1 MTGKISFL
9 SGGQQIEGTLITP
22 KVMDGKKPGVVFF
35 HGMTSSED
43 GYIPIAEKL
52 AESGIVG
59 MTLSIRGHGNSE
71 GNFDDITVADGAED
85 GLNAY
90 DFFARYDFIDK
101 NRIGL
106 CGASLGA
113 VISTMVVKQ
122 RAVQSLVLRVPATYT
137 DEMMGMTYR
146 EIMLDEEKIF
156 SKISNIAETPAIR
169 AISEFTG
176 SVLIITS
183 EKDVVIPVI
192 IPREYFLKAQKAK
205 RKQQIEIPGATHNL
219 TDNVWRQ
226 QFIDET
232 VKWFVETL

>member
-1 MTGKISFL
+1 MTKKVSFL
-9 SGGQQIEGTLITP
+9 SGGQKVEGTLVTP

-43 GYIPIAEKL
+43 RYIPIAEKL

-71 GNFDDITVADGAED
+71 GSFDDLTVADGVED

-90 DFFARYDFIDK
+90 DFFVRYDFIDK

-106 CGASLGA
+106 CGASVGA
-113 VISTMVVKQ
+113 TISSMVAEQ

-137 DEMMGMTYR
+137 DEMMRMTYR
-146 EIMLDEEKIF
+146 EIMIDEEKIF
-156 SKISNIAETPAIR
+156 SKISNIPETPAIR
-169 AISEFTG
+169 AISRFIG

-183 EKDVVIPVI
+183 EKDVVIPTI
-192 IPREYFLKAQKAK
+192 IPRQYFLEAQKAK
-205 RKQQIEIPGATHNL
+205 RKQQVEIPRATHNL

>member
-9 SGGQQIEGTLITP
+9 SGGQQVEGTLITP

-43 GYIPIAEKL
+43 GYIPIAERL

-71 GNFDDITVADGAED
+71 GNFDDFTVADGVED

-90 DFFARYDFIDK
+90 DFFARYDFIDI

-106 CGASLGA
+106 CGASVGA
-113 VISTMVVKQ
+113 AISSMVAEQ

-137 DEMMGMTYR
+137 DEMMEMTYR
-146 EIMLDEEKIF
+146 EIMLDEETIF
-156 SKISNIAETPAIR
+156 SKISNIPETPAIR

-183 EKDVVIPVI
+183 EKDVASKANDALI
-192 IPREYFLKAQKAK
+192 FLLKAQKAK
-205 RKQQIEIPGATHNL
+205 RKEQIEIPEATHNL
-219 TDNVWRQ
+219 SDELWRQ
-226 QFIDET
+226 QFIDLT
-232 VKWFVETL
+232 INWFVETL